1 MPWHVLSRALL
12 EPTSFLGR
20 LQHALFSHQK
30 EEVQKFKSR
39 RVQDSEV
46 PKFRGLKGSRAQSSR
61 VQGSKVRMKDGQGCR
76 GPKVQRV
83 QEVKESA
90 RTKVEE
96 APLTRRARRNK
107 KNKERR
113 QGAEWRSQKER
124 RRREERE
131 AEEKNKR
138 IFFRPTPSRLSP
150 GRLTCSMQRKLNFQ
164 INMQGRLLH
173 EGRKSELVQIW
184 GRFRLNLD

>member
-20 LQHALFSHQK
+20 LPHALFSHQK
-30 EEVQKFKSR
+30 EEVQKFKS
-39 RVQDSEV
+39 
-46 PKFRGLKGSRAQSSR
+46 SR
-61 VQGSKVRMKDGQGCR
+61 VQGQNERRSRVQRSKGPESPRGQGERKDESRRSTLNKESKEEQEEQRETTRSRMKEPEGE
-76 GPKVQRV
+76 K
-83 QEVKESA
+83 K
-90 RTKVEE
+90 K
-96 APLTRRARRNK
+96 RRKRSRR
-107 KNKERR
+107 
-113 QGAEWRSQKER
+113 
-124 RRREERE
+124 
-131 AEEKNKR
+131 KNKR
-138 IFFRPTPSRLSP
+138 IFPSNAFEAFARFSP